1 MLSGDL
7 MKGYQRSYLFAVTLL
22 STACGSHSFSH
33 KAKSSEPRA
42 ICESEKLCQIEAD
55 IDSRQMELK
64 LAEKNGTYLE
74 TQSLQL
80 ELNYLNELKDAT
92 KKEKESLIEQVE
104 SKYNLL
110 RDLFTREQEN
120 KQTERDFHRA
130 VAENS
135 RPNPDAA
142 YPKPFVSVYHP
153 LVLEEVKRVTEDFG
167 ELYINE
173 TLNDSGKSISKE
185 VRVKRPWSGY
195 WLPFRDR
202 SLYEGK
208 NSPLGKMDQIVQ
220 YLGYDSN
227 IAETQ
232 KKTFGIYAADGWEGL
247 CDAWALAAVSSPE
260 PKKSRNVYGIN
271 FSVADLKALLTFTH
285 AKYPYIQYGITYR
298 GDADTD
304 GTYQDLKPEAFHQ
317 VVTKVLGEQK
327 RAIVVDETAG
337 VEIWNKPLY
346 SYRWRITK
354 DPEYDFAYLVKAFP
368 LLVKQR
374 ESNSSSLTSID
385 DTLAPIYNY
394 RLYVDKSVKKDG
406 KFRVIA
412 GQWLGKSRAHHPGNV
427 KYPILNGSIGS
438 HNDEFN
444 KYLSIYKRIFLSQ

>member
-1 MLSGDL
+1 

-22 STACGSHSFSH
+22 SAACGSHSLSH
-33 KAKSSEPRA
+33 KASNSGPHVD
-42 ICESEKLCQIEAD
+42 CENERLCQIEAD
-55 IDSRQMELK
+55 ITLRNQELE
-64 LAEKNGTYLE
+64 AAKNKGNHIEVQGLR
-74 TQSLQL
+74 L
-80 ELNYLNELKDAT
+80 ELNYLKELKDAS
-92 KKEKESLIEQVE
+92 KKDQNELIEQVE
-104 SKYNLL
+104 SKYDVLRNLFSIETQNAATK
-110 RDLFTREQEN
+110 RNFN
-120 KQTERDFHRA
+120 GA
-130 VAENS
+130 IAENS
-135 RPNPDAA
+135 RPNPDEA

-153 LVLEEVKRVTEDFG
+153 LVLEEVKRVNEDFG
-167 ELYINE
+167 ELYIKE
-173 TLNDSGKSISKE
+173 TLNSSGNPTFKSVK
-185 VRVKRPWSGY
+185 VKRPWSGY

-202 SLYEGK
+202 TLYEGK

-220 YLGYDSN
+220 YLGYDST

-232 KKTFGIYAADGWEGL
+232 KKTFGIYKADGWEGL
-247 CDAWALAAVSSPE
+247 CDAWALASVVTPE
-260 PKKSRNVYGIN
+260 PKKSRNVYGVN

-304 GTYQDLKPEAFHQ
+304 GTLQDLKPEAFHQ

-327 RAIVVDETAG
+327 RALIVDETAG

-368 LLVKQR
+368 LLVKQK
-374 ESNSSSLTSID
+374 EQNSSSPTHVD
-385 DTLAPIYNY
+385 DILAPTYNY

-412 GQWLGKSRAHHPGNV
+412 GQWLGKSRSYHPGNV

-438 HNDEFN
+438 HNQEFN
-444 KYLSIYKRIFLSQ
+444 KYLDIYKRIFLTQ